1 MGAIKEKYGIPRD
14 ETNMMMTSL
23 LESRRSSAFW
33 ECQPASSSA
42 FGAAAAN
49 PNLVFDP
56 TKRNDSTTQRPND
69 PSQGLGL
76 GGLWFVNRLT
86 YQRRQAHFKG

>member
-69 PSQGLGL
+69 PTTRAKVWAWVAFGL
-76 GGLWFVNRLT
+76 
-86 YQRRQAHFKG
+86 